1 MCLPFWLLWITL
13 LWTWVYKYP
22 FLLSFFGV
30 YTHLKFSNITFSVS
44 HTSHPVRVYVSN
56 KSVTKH
62 YLLWHWHFLFLVFFF
77 FNACQTTQIHFCQPR
92 FTKHSKDYWPTNEI
106 LLITC
111 AEGVREEKDMVCR
124 SLPSLYPQLFTDEG
138 ELFQPP
144 HSLEREFF
152 LPTLQGRKPGLS
164 KDLPPRSLSAVGPL
178 SGPPCPTG

>member
-1 MCLPFWLLWITL
+1 MYLPFWLLWITL
-13 LWTWVYKYP
+13 LWTWAYTYP
-22 FLLSFFGV
+22 FLVSFFGV
-30 YTHLKFSNITFSVS
+30 YTHLKFSHITFSVS

-62 YLLWHWHFLFLVFFF
+62 YLLWHWHFLFLAFF
-77 FNACQTTQIHFCQPR
+77 FNACQTAQIRFCQPR

-124 SLPSLYPQLFTDEG
+124 SLPSLYPRLITDEG
-138 ELFQPP
+138 EPFQPP

-152 LPTLQGRKPGLS
+152 LPTL
-164 KDLPPRSLSAVGPL
+164 PL